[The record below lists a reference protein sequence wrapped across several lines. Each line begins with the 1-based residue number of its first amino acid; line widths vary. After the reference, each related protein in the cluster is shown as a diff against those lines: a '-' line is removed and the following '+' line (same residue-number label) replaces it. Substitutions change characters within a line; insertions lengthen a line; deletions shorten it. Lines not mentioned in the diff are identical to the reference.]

1 MNLHLNNT
9 VMKTLTENE
18 LNILQYIYQNS
29 EQIPDMSIHAFA
41 SAVSFST
48 ATVLRFCKKL
58 GYSGFAELKYTL
70 RLRMQTPSDTPPV
83 TEPESDS
90 HHMILGTL
98 SENVENTARLIQE
111 EQLYRTFRFL
121 DGSCAVYL
129 WAPGGVTSVL
139 ADYFE
144 KLLFS
149 VGREKVY
156 KIDAFRIGEHLL
168 HNLTAN
174 ALLILISVTGN
185 FAPTV
190 HLAKLAHAK
199 NIPVLS
205 ITPYSNNT
213 IADHSTVSFRFF
225 TSQRENQ
232 GAEFT
237 SRLPVFF
244 VIRFIIRSYLLYRQN
259 RNVLTQTHSASSNR
273 SKQPCMPLF
282 QNAHSLTL
290 TETERQLLEYMESHL
305 SDCAFSSLKEL
316 EDCLYTSGA
325 TIVRFCQKLG
335 LEGFNELKYQM
346 RSHLS
351 SRQDSLLFTDRLLSR
366 SIALFHDNV
375 QNIDLALLQT
385 IADLLT
391 GNRPVYIYGNE
402 LNSVAARYLH
412 IILTALDYPSILLEW
427 PHLLQGLAYEM
438 NSRTI
443 LFVLAAHE
451 DTLPYF
457 TALEKTK
464 QRGICNILLTCRP
477 DSPLHTVCDYVLYA
491 NDRPEEYRHVD
502 VSGRIGM
509 LTIIQLFIEL
519 LVHKH

>member
-58 GYSGFAELKYTL
+58 GYSRFAELKYTL

-244 VIRFIIRSYLLYRQN
+244 VIRFIIL
-259 RNVLTQTHSASSNR
+259 
-273 SKQPCMPLF
+273 
-282 QNAHSLTL
+282 SL
-290 TETERQLLEYMESHL
+290 
-305 SDCAFSSLKEL
+305 
-316 EDCLYTSGA
+316 
-325 TIVRFCQKLG
+325 I
-335 LEGFNELKYQM
+335 
-346 RSHLS
+346 
-351 SRQDSLLFTDRLLSR
+351 
-366 SIALFHDNV
+366 
-375 QNIDLALLQT
+375 
-385 IADLLT
+385 
-391 GNRPVYIYGNE
+391 
-402 LNSVAARYLH
+402 H
-412 IILTALDYPSILLEW
+412 I
-427 PHLLQGLAYEM
+427 
-438 NSRTI
+438 
-443 LFVLAAHE
+443 
-451 DTLPYF
+451 
-457 TALEKTK
+457 
-464 QRGICNILLTCRP
+464 
-477 DSPLHTVCDYVLYA
+477 
-491 NDRPEEYRHVD
+491 
-502 VSGRIGM
+502 
-509 LTIIQLFIEL
+509 
-519 LVHKH
+519 